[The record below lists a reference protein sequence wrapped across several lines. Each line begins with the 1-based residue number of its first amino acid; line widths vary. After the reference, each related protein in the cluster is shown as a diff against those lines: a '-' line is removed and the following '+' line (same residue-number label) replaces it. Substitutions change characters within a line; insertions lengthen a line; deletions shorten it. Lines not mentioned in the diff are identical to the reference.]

1 MKFTVNRS
9 ELLEAV
15 KTALRAVSANKIIP
29 VLSGVLI
36 EADAD
41 NGTLSVIGTDI
52 RTQIQCRL
60 KCPHISESGSGVFYP
75 LLAAMLKQLPGDT
88 VEFTAGDGKNRYAEI
103 ESGSCHYSVPF
114 LPGNE
119 FPKTHIPFPE
129 DFIAVK
135 GLNSLIR
142 RTVFAADDK
151 ATDPNRVSMQFVK
164 LSFASGNTRAEA
176 TDGNCVAVS
185 DSPHC
190 GDGNMELLLHKKALQ
205 MLSAIVKPD
214 EDLYIGIVGKFAMFL
229 KADLFFATMMHDG
242 SYFEGSRLVERIQPT
257 YKATVDGKQF
267 YELVENAAAVLDVTD
282 DKCITL
288 HIRDGQL
295 AIQCVSATGSG
306 TSQIDATNVVP
317 TPDPGFHYIP
327 KYLLNCLSH
336 AQGPVNLSID
346 GRGAMLLEANQ
357 SRFIVCPRGPVHI
370 RVKESEKPK
379 ATKPKTAKSKK
390 TKTAAKAA

>member
-1 MKFTVNRS
+1 MRFTVNRL

-41 NGTLSVIGTDI
+41 SGTLSVIGTDI
-52 RTQIQCRL
+52 RTQIQSRL
-60 KCPHISESGSGVFYP
+60 KCMHISESGSGVFYP

-103 ESGSCHYSVPF
+103 QSGSCHYSVPF

-151 ATDPNRVSMQFVK
+151 STDPNRASMQFVK
-164 LSFASGNTRAEA
+164 LTFAGGNTRAEA

-190 GDGNMELLLHKKALQ
+190 GGGNMELILHKKALQ
-205 MLSAIVKPD
+205 MLSGIVKPD
-214 EDLYIGIVGKFAMFL
+214 EELYVGTVGKFAMFL
-229 KADLFFATMMHDG
+229 KADLFFATMMHEG
-242 SYFEGSRLVERIQPT
+242 NYFEGSRLVERIQPT
-257 YKATVDGKQF
+257 YKATVDAKQF
-267 YELVENAAAVLDVTD
+267 YELVENAATILGVSD
-282 DKCITL
+282 DKCVTL
-288 HIRDGQL
+288 HIRDGHL
-295 AIQCVSATGSG
+295 AIQSVTATGSG
-306 TSQIDATNVVP
+306 TAQIDATNTVP
-317 TPDPGFHYIP
+317 TPDSGFHYVP

-370 RVKESEKPK
+370 HVKEPEKPK
-379 ATKPKTAKSKK
+379 ATKPKAAKSKK
-390 TKTAAKAA
+390 PKTAAKAA